1 MQLRVGPGT
10 VGLKISTMKKY
21 SLLSISLLL
30 TIFVSAQDYKKG
42 YEELLTQRDS
52 SKIIPYLQQWE
63 KATPNDPDVYIAY
76 FNHYFKKSKKTI
88 GVLSKG
94 EPKAGTFVL
103 TDSAGNTAGYMG
115 DTTIYEPTLVAQA
128 IASIDK
134 GIAKNPQRLDMRF
147 GKIYVLGQTGDY
159 KTFTSEL
166 INTLHYS
173 NKIGESNWKWANN
186 KSIEDPKKMI
196 LGAAQDYCVTLYET
210 NNDALLDNM
219 RSISETVLQYYPDHV
234 PSLSNIA
241 ITYTLQGNHNKA
253 LETLLKAEKIA
264 PTDYIILN
272 NIANIYRTQNDKPN
286 AIRYYELVLK
296 HGNDDAKEVATR
308 ELKKLRN

>member
-1 MQLRVGPGT
+1 
-10 VGLKISTMKKY
+10 MKKY
-21 SLLSISLLL
+21 GLLSTFLLL
-30 TIFVSAQDYKKG
+30 TIIAFTQDYKKG
-42 YEELLTQRDS
+42 YEEILSQRDS
-52 SKIIPYLQQWE
+52 TKIIPYLQKWE

-76 FNHYFKKSKKTI
+76 FNHYFSKSKRTI
-88 GVLSKG
+88 GVLSRG
-94 EPKAGTFVL
+94 EPKSGTFVL
-103 TDSAGNTAGYMG
+103 TDSAGNTAGYMS
-115 DTTIYEPTLVAQA
+115 DTTVYDPILVGKA

-173 NKIGESNWKWANN
+173 NKIGENNWKWANN
-186 KSIEDPKKMI
+186 KPIEDPKKLI
-196 LGAAQDYCVTLYET
+196 LGAVQDYCVTLYET
-210 NNDALLDNM
+210 NDDALLNNM
-219 RSISETVLQYYPDHV
+219 REISETVLQYYPNHV

-241 ITYTLQGNHNKA
+241 ITYTLQGNHDKA
-253 LETLLKAEKIA
+253 LESLLKAEKIA

-296 HGNDDAKEVATR
+296 HGDDDAKEVATR

>member
-1 MQLRVGPGT
+1 
-10 VGLKISTMKKY
+10 MKRY
-21 SLLSISLLL
+21 SLLSTLLLL
-30 TIFVSAQDYKKG
+30 TTIAFAQDYKKG
-42 YEELLTQRDS
+42 YEDLLSKRDS
-52 SKIIPYLQQWE
+52 TKIIPYLQKWE
-63 KATPNDPDVYIAY
+63 KATPGDPDVYIAY
-76 FNHYFKKSKKTI
+76 FNHYFSKSKRTI
-88 GVLSKG
+88 GVLSRG

-103 TDSAGNTAGYMG
+103 TDSAGNTAGYMS
-115 DTTIYEPTLVAQA
+115 DTTVYDPILVSKA

-173 NKIGESNWKWANN
+173 NKIGENNWKWAND
-186 KSIEDPKKMI
+186 KPIEDPKKLI
-196 LGAAQDYCVTLYET
+196 LGAVQDYCVTLYET
-210 NNDALLDNM
+210 DDDALLNNM
-219 RSISETVLQYYPDHV
+219 RQISETVLQYYPDHV

-241 ITYTLQGNHNKA
+241 ITHTLQGNHDKA
-253 LETLLKAEKIA
+253 LESLLKAEKIA

-296 HGNDDAKEVATR
+296 HGDDDAKEVAAR
-308 ELKKLRN
+308 ELKKLRD

>member
-1 MQLRVGPGT
+1 MNKY
-10 VGLKISTMKKY
+10 GLF
-21 SLLSISLLL
+21 SIAI
-30 TIFVSAQDYKKG
+30 IFATTTSAQDHKKG
-42 YEELLTQRDS
+42 YEELLAQRDS
-52 SKIIPYLQQWE
+52 TRIIPYLQQWE

-88 GVLSKG
+88 GLLSRG
-94 EPKAGTFVL
+94 EPKAGTFAL
-103 TDSAGNTAGYMG
+103 ADSAGNAAGYMG
-115 DTTIYEPTLVAQA
+115 DTTIYDPTLVAQA

-173 NKIGESNWKWANN
+173 NKIGENNWKWANN
-186 KSIEDPKKMI
+186 KPIEDPKKMI
-196 LGAAQDYCVTLYET
+196 LGAVQDYIVTLYET
-210 NNDALLDNM
+210 NDDALLDNM
-219 RSISETVLQYYPDHV
+219 RSIAETVLQYYPGHV
-234 PSLSNIA
+234 PMLSNIA
-241 ITYTLQGNHNKA
+241 ITYTLQGNHSKA
-253 LETLLKAEKIA
+253 LENLLKAEKIA
-264 PTDYIILN
+264 PADYIILN

-296 HGNDDAKEVATR
+296 HGDDEAKEVATR